1 MSVSTVHPDGGH
13 FWRNAHRSAIASLLM
28 VPTLLVWMLLL
39 MPVGWGLQSALGLDD
54 DQMLTEAG
62 AWGTAA
68 FALMVVLFA
77 VPQIVGIALGL
88 EARRHGE
95 RRLGTAGVVVNA
107 VVAALLVTVTTLQAL
122 LG

>member
-1 MSVSTVHPDGGH
+1 MSISTVHPDRGH

-28 VPTLLVWMLLL
+28 VPVLLVWMLLL
-39 MPVGWGLQSALGLDD
+39 MPVGWGLQSAFGLAD

-62 AWGTAA
+62 ACGTAA
-68 FALMVVLFA
+68 FVLMVVLA
-77 VPQIVGIALGL
+77 TAPQVAGIVLGL

-107 VVAALLVTVTTLQAL
+107 VVAALLVAGTVAQAL
-122 LG
+122 FG

>member
-1 MSVSTVHPDGGH
+1 V
-13 FWRNAHRSAIASLLM
+13 M
-28 VPTLLVWMLLL
+28 VPALLVWMLLL
-39 MPVGWGLQSALGLDD
+39 MPVGWGLQSVLGLAD

-68 FALMVVLFA
+68 FVLMVVLFT

-88 EARRHGE
+88 EARRLGE
-95 RRLGTAGVVVNA
+95 RRLGTVGVVVNA
-107 VVAALLVTVTTLQAL
+107 VVAALLVAGTVAQAL